1 MEPSNGGK
9 IPANYEKRQGEP
21 YDVRRLH
28 TARKQSAIMSMFD
41 GLKPDDLAA
50 WKGLTLDILMNVYP
64 SCFSRLWSRSLWFG
78 AFCQA
83 VQIGLVGKHPMSLF
97 PSHFA
102 NYADRN
108 QVP

>member
-41 GLKPDDLAA
+41 GLERGQIFSVILTYKQLSGKPVL
-50 WKGLTLDILMNVYP
+50 P
-64 SCFSRLWSRSLWFG
+64 S
-78 AFCQA
+78 A
-83 VQIGLVGKHPMSLF
+83 
-97 PSHFA
+97 
-102 NYADRN
+102 
-108 QVP
+108 